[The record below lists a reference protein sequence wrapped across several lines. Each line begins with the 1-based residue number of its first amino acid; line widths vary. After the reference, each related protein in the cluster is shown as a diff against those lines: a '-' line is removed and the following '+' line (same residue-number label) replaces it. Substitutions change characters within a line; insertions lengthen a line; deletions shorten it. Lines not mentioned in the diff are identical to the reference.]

1 LIVEVDGGQHNESQR
16 DKARDQWLTDRNYRV
31 LRFWNN
37 DVMSNMNGVLEM
49 IASALQAETPPHP
62 PAFGGRPLPAGG
74 ER

>member
-1 LIVEVDGGQHNESQR
+1 MIVEVDGGQHNESQR

-62 PAFGGRPLPAGG
+62 PAFGGRPLPASG